1 MKEENNF
8 DLLREHLANERTFL
22 AWIRT
27 GLALMGF
34 GFVIIKFSFF
44 LQELALWAEPNDE
57 TSVHYSNHLGVS
69 MVAAGIL
76 LSLFSYLRYRKIGKQ
91 LSKRTFSTSFS
102 FSMILTIIIILIGC
116 FVFVIYLFPMI
127 CGPFKNC

>member
-1 MKEENNF
+1 MREENHF

-27 GLALMGF
+27 SLALMGF

-44 LQELALWAEPNDE
+44 LQELALWVEPQNKN
-57 TSVHYSNHLGVS
+57 SVEFSNHLGII
-69 MVAAGIL
+69 MVVAGIV
-76 LSLFSYLRYRKIGKQ
+76 LSLLAWIRFRKTGKQ
-91 LSKRTFSTSFS
+91 LNNRTYSTSFVL
-102 FSMILTIIIILIGC
+102 SMLLTIIILLIGC

-127 CGPFKNC
+127 